1 MVRKI
6 RRKRKNQYLLR
17 ITRIESIQV
26 HDRPGHALSLVE
38 MEGEP
43 IGDLD
48 VGVAGEFVSRRSV
61 TFLDR
66 TKGTG
71 PMMGYS
77 MAYFRYG
84 SVYTRFEGQRVS
96 KEYEKS
102 TGTWKTYDGTGKL
115 AGIRGEGTFK
125 ITLAERPN
133 EFILDF
139 EGEYEL

>member
-1 MVRKI
+1 MARK
-6 RRKRKNQYLLR
+6 KRKNQYLLR
-17 ITRIESIQV
+17 ITRIEAFHV
-26 HDRPGHALSLVE
+26 HDKPGHAMSLVE

-43 IGDLD
+43 IGELD

-66 TKGTG
+66 IKGTG

-77 MAYFRYG
+77 MAYFRHG
-84 SVYTRFEGQRVS
+84 AVYTRFEGQRVS

-102 TGTWKTYDGTGKL
+102 TGTWKIYDGTGKL
-115 AGIRGEGTFK
+115 AGITGEGVFK
-125 ITLAERPN
+125 ITLGERRG

>member
-1 MVRKI
+1 MVRK
-6 RRKRKNQYLLR
+6 KRKNQYLLR

-26 HDRPGHALSLVE
+26 HDTPGHAMSLVE

-43 IGDLD
+43 IGELD

-66 TKGTG
+66 TKSKG

-77 MAYFRYG
+77 MAYFRHG
-84 SVYTRFEGQRVS
+84 SVYTCFEGQRAS

-115 AGIRGEGTFK
+115 AGIKGEGTFK
-125 ITLAERPN
+125 ITLAERRN
-133 EFILDF
+133 EFLLDF

>member
-1 MVRKI
+1 MVRK
-6 RRKRKNQYLLR
+6 KRKNQYLLR

-26 HDRPGHALSLVE
+26 HDKPGHALSLVE

-43 IGDLD
+43 IGELD
-48 VGVAGEFVSRRSV
+48 VGVAGEFLSRRSV

-66 TKGTG
+66 TKSKG

-77 MAYFRYG
+77 MAYFRHG
-84 SVYTRFEGQRVS
+84 SVYTRFEGERAS

-102 TGTWKTYDGTGKL
+102 TGTWITYDGAGKL
-115 AGIRGEGTFK
+115 AGIKGEGTFK
-125 ITLAERPN
+125 ITLAERKY

>member
-1 MVRKI
+1 MVRK
-6 RRKRKNQYLLR
+6 KRKNQYLLR
-17 ITRIESIQV
+17 ITRIEAIQV
-26 HDRPGHALSLVE
+26 HDKPGHALSIVE

-43 IGDLD
+43 IGELD
-48 VGVAGEFVSRRSV
+48 VGVAGEFISRRSV
-61 TFLDR
+61 SFLDR

-71 PMMGYS
+71 PMLGYS
-77 MAYFRYG
+77 MAYFRHG

-102 TGTWKTYDGTGKL
+102 TGTWKIYDGTGKL
-115 AGIRGEGTFK
+115 AGITGEGTFK
-125 ITLAERPN
+125 ITLGERRR

>member
-1 MVRKI
+1 MVRK
-6 RRKRKNQYLLR
+6 KRKNQYLLR
-17 ITRIESIQV
+17 ITRIEAINV
-26 HDRPGHALSLVE
+26 HDKPGHAMSIVA

-43 IGDLD
+43 IGKLD
-48 VGVAGEFVSRRSV
+48 VGEAGEFISRRSV

-77 MAYFRYG
+77 MAYFRHG

-115 AGIRGEGTFK
+115 AGITGAGTFK
-125 ITLAERPN
+125 ITLGERRG

>member
-1 MVRKI
+1 MVRK
-6 RRKRKNQYLLR
+6 KRKNQYLLR
-17 ITRIESIQV
+17 ITRIEAIQV
-26 HDRPGHALSLVE
+26 HDKPGHALSLVE

-43 IGDLD
+43 IGELD
-48 VGVAGEFVSRRSV
+48 VGVAGEFISRRSV
-61 TFLDR
+61 SFLDR

-71 PMMGYS
+71 PMLGYS
-77 MAYFRYG
+77 MAYFRHG

-102 TGTWKTYDGTGKL
+102 TGTWKIYDGTGKL
-115 AGIRGEGTFK
+115 AGITGEGTFK
-125 ITLAERPN
+125 ITLGERRR

>member
-1 MVRKI
+1 MVRK
-6 RRKRKNQYLLR
+6 KRKNQYLLR
-17 ITRIESIQV
+17 ITRIEAIQV
-26 HDRPGHALSLVE
+26 HDKPGHTLSLVE

-43 IGDLD
+43 IGELD

-61 TFLDR
+61 SFLDR

-77 MAYFRYG
+77 MAYFRHG

-115 AGIRGEGTFK
+115 AGITGEGTFK

>member
-1 MVRKI
+1 MVRK
-6 RRKRKNQYLLR
+6 KRKNQYLLR
-17 ITRIESIQV
+17 ITRIEAIQV
-26 HDRPGHALSLVE
+26 HDKPGHALSLVE

-43 IGDLD
+43 IGELD
-48 VGVAGEFVSRRSV
+48 VGVAGEFISRRSV
-61 TFLDR
+61 SFLDR

-71 PMMGYS
+71 PMLGYS
-77 MAYFRYG
+77 MAYFRHG

-102 TGTWKTYDGTGKL
+102 TGTWKIYDGTGKL
-115 AGIRGEGTFK
+115 AGITGEGTFK
-125 ITLAERPN
+125 ITLGERRG

>member
-1 MVRKI
+1 MV

-17 ITRIESIQV
+17 ITRIESIHV
-26 HDRPGHALSLVE
+26 HDTPGHAMSLVE

-43 IGDLD
+43 IGELD

-66 TKGTG
+66 TKSRG
-71 PMMGYS
+71 PMIGYS
-77 MAYFRYG
+77 MAYFRHG
-84 SVYTRFEGQRVS
+84 SVYARFEGERVS

-115 AGIRGEGTFK
+115 AGIKGEGTFK
-125 ITLAERPN
+125 ITLAERRN

>member
-1 MVRKI
+1 MVRKQ
-6 RRKRKNQYLLR
+6 RKNQYLLR
-17 ITRIESIQV
+17 ITRIEAINV
-26 HDRPGHALSLVE
+26 HDKPGHAMSIVE

-43 IGDLD
+43 IGELD
-48 VGVAGEFVSRRSV
+48 VGVAGEFISRRSV

-71 PMMGYS
+71 PMLGYS
-77 MAYFRYG
+77 MAYFRHG
-84 SVYTRFEGQRVS
+84 SVYARFEGERVR

-102 TGTWKTYDGTGKL
+102 TGTWKIYDGTGKL
-115 AGIRGEGTFK
+115 AGITGEGTFK
-125 ITLAERPN
+125 ITLGERHG

>member
-1 MVRKI
+1 MVRK
-6 RRKRKNQYLLR
+6 KRKNQYLLR
-17 ITRIESIQV
+17 ITRIEAIYV
-26 HDRPGHALSLVE
+26 HDKPGHAMSIVE

-43 IGDLD
+43 IGELD

-77 MAYFRYG
+77 MAYFRHG
-84 SVYTRFEGQRVS
+84 SVYTRFEGQRIR

-102 TGTWKTYDGTGKL
+102 TGTWKIYDGTGKL
-115 AGIRGEGTFK
+115 AGITGEGTFK
-125 ITLAERPN
+125 ITLGERRG

>member
-1 MVRKI
+1 MVRK
-6 RRKRKNQYLLR
+6 KRKNQYLLR
-17 ITRIESIQV
+17 ITRIEAIYV
-26 HDRPGHALSLVE
+26 HDKPGHAMSIVE

-43 IGDLD
+43 IGELD

-77 MAYFRYG
+77 MAYFRHG
-84 SVYTRFEGQRVS
+84 SVYTRFDGKRIR

-102 TGTWKTYDGTGKL
+102 TGTWKIYDGTGKL
-115 AGIRGEGTFK
+115 AGITGEGTFK
-125 ITLAERPN
+125 ITLGERRG

>member
-1 MVRKI
+1 MVRK
-6 RRKRKNQYLLR
+6 KRKNQYLLR
-17 ITRIESIQV
+17 ITRIEAIQV
-26 HDRPGHALSLVE
+26 HDKPGHALSVVE

-43 IGDLD
+43 IGKLD

-61 TFLDR
+61 SFLDR

-77 MAYFRYG
+77 MAYFRHG

-115 AGIRGEGTFK
+115 AGITGEGTFK
-125 ITLAERPN
+125 ITLGERRG

>member
-1 MVRKI
+1 MVRK
-6 RRKRKNQYLLR
+6 KRKNQYLLR
-17 ITRIESIQV
+17 ITRIEAIQV
-26 HDRPGHALSLVE
+26 HDKPGHALSLVE

-43 IGDLD
+43 IGKLD

-61 TFLDR
+61 SFLDR

-77 MAYFRYG
+77 MAYFRHG

-115 AGIRGEGTFK
+115 AGITGEGTFK
-125 ITLAERPN
+125 ITLGERRG

>member
-1 MVRKI
+1 MVRK
-6 RRKRKNQYLLR
+6 KRKNQYLLR

-26 HDRPGHALSLVE
+26 HDKPGHAMSLVE

-43 IGDLD
+43 IGKLD

-66 TKGTG
+66 TKSRG

-77 MAYFRYG
+77 MAYFRHG
-84 SVYTRFEGQRVS
+84 SVYTRFEGERVS

-102 TGTWKTYDGTGKL
+102 TGTWKTYVGTGKL
-115 AGIRGEGTFK
+115 AGITGEGTFK

>member
-1 MVRKI
+1 MVRK
-6 RRKRKNQYLLR
+6 KRKNQYLLR
-17 ITRIESIQV
+17 ITRIEAIQV
-26 HDRPGHALSLVE
+26 HDKPGHALSLVE

-43 IGDLD
+43 IGKLD

-61 TFLDR
+61 SFLDR

-77 MAYFRYG
+77 MAYFRHG

-115 AGIRGEGTFK
+115 AGITGEGTLK
-125 ITLAERPN
+125 ITLGERRG

-139 EGEYEL
+139 EGEY